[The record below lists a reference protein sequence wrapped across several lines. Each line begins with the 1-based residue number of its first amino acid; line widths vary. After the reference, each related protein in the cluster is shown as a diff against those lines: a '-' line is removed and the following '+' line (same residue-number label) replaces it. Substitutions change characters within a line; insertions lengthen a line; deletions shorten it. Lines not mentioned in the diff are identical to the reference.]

1 MEKRREHAS
10 SGEPM
15 AYDYAN
21 LFQINLRKM
30 NSTLSWI
37 FPEFYNYLKYLKVK
51 IIWNPGFKPADL
63 LFKAPEFCTNAETS
77 E

>member
-1 MEKRREHAS
+1 
-10 SGEPM
+10 
-15 AYDYAN
+15 
-21 LFQINLRKM
+21 M

-51 IIWNPGFKPADL
+51 IIWNLGFKPADL